1 MKQCPIC
8 GKDVPPRA
16 GKRDSVYCSRACL
29 QAHYA
34 EAWETLTCP
43 VCGNV
48 FRAQKLWRRQYC
60 SAECANRAQRGR
72 KITSAAFLEACR
84 HRGVWGPRK
93 HPRTGKFETNC
104 HAKVWRVESPE
115 GEEVTARNLK
125 LYMVTPPVPILFSNS
140 SILLRLLRWS
150 QRALPAAVV
159 LRASAS
165 YGPLPASIPSLW
177 PSVPRG

>member
-1 MKQCPIC
+1 MSQTLVEMKQCPIC

-115 GEEVTARNLK
+115 GKKITARNLK
-125 LYMVTPPVPILFSNS
+125 LYMVTRFGETEGKKIYKLLTCAASRFRKSGRGTGAGWRILE
-140 SILLRLLRWS
+140 
-150 QRALPAAVV
+150 A
-159 LRASAS
+159 
-165 YGPLPASIPSLW
+165 
-177 PSVPRG
+177 PSVPE